1 MIMIDIRSYNL
12 KNRIMIYND
21 LALFTVVA
29 NHLSFSKAADGL
41 GIPLSR
47 VSRRIA
53 ELEDHLGTKL
63 FERTTRQVRLTE
75 EGRRLLD
82 RCQDPIEALQGVAGF
97 TDDTRRQS
105 IRITAPPL
113 AARTTIGPR
122 LLDFA
127 EQNPDVALEMTT
139 TNIMLDFF
147 RDNIDVAFRV
157 GPLTDSSLVAK
168 RLWSVP
174 YCFCAGQGFIG
185 ERGLRGLISRPDF
198 LALPALTAGQPWVL
212 ESGETLHP
220 KQTAHNLTDLDVIAQ
235 AARRNLG
242 VAMLPS
248 DMVNSDLKRLEVI
261 DTVPLTRDMFAV
273 YPSRRLLP
281 ARIRKLIDFMT
292 PG

>member
-1 MIMIDIRSYNL
+1 
-12 KNRIMIYND
+12 MIYND

-29 NHLSFSKAADGL
+29 NHLSFSRAADRL

-53 ELEDHLGTKL
+53 ELEGHLGTKL

-82 RCQDPIEALQGVAGF
+82 RCQDPIESLQGIAGF

-127 EQNPDVALEMTT
+127 EQNPDVALEVTT
-139 TNIMLDFF
+139 ANIMLDFF
-147 RDNIDVAFRV
+147 RDNIDLAFRV

-174 YCFCAGQGFIG
+174 YCFCAGQGFIR
-185 ERGLRGLISRPDF
+185 ERALDGPIYRPDF

-212 ESGETLHP
+212 ESGETLQP
-220 KQTAHNLTDLDVIAQ
+220 KHTAHSLTDLDVIAQ

-242 VAMLPS
+242 VAMLPL
-248 DMVNSDLKRLEVI
+248 DMVDGDLQRLEVT
-261 DTVPLTRDMFAV
+261 DTIPLTRDMFAV

-281 ARIRKLIDFMT
+281 ARVRKLIDFMA